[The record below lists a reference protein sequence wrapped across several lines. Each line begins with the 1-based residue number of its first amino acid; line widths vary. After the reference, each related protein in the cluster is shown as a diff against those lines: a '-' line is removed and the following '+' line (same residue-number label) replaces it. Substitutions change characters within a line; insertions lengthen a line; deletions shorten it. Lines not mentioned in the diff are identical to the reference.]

1 MKKRVVTGLV
11 LVVVLLLAA
20 ASQASAGADRIE
32 VSSYEYDC
40 FTGFAEGGGVW
51 GDEEG
56 VTHVRSI
63 LHSNPNVSDTP
74 ELDGMHHTV
83 ADGEFNGVTGN
94 ASIRGSSVWE
104 PEGID
109 GTWVGHWTVL
119 YNKNHGSGHGTFR
132 GTGALQGKMLI
143 VDVYDAV
150 PDGKLAEMCAG
161 IGEPEGYALT
171 VGYILEVPAP

>member
-20 ASQASAGADRIE
+20 ASQASAGAKRIE

-74 ELDGMHHTV
+74 ELNGMHHTV

-94 ASIRGSSVWE
+94 ASIRGSSDAGMASWRLRDPLGREGESTRRRLVTHLIRVRITVPGPG
-104 PEGID
+104 PEE
-109 GTWVGHWTVL
+109 
-119 YNKNHGSGHGTFR
+119 R
-132 GTGALQGKMLI
+132 GARI
-143 VDVYDAV
+143 SA
-150 PDGKLAEMCAG
+150 A
-161 IGEPEGYALT
+161 
-171 VGYILEVPAP
+171 